1 MDIEGTKPHI
11 NCPELLIQALL
22 PLELGTHGSQK
33 EVIGLVFGREKLGYK
48 AKYLGGHG
56 AFPKSMDCRINLM
69 DSYIEIPEFPLQ
81 IPYESITN
89 IQSQTQEK
97 ITAMRLLLTGFLALA
112 WKKKKLYMVLTYK
125 EDSIEHNMV
134 FDVDKIEEVQPSI
147 YRRMMD
153 AKKR

>member
-1 MDIEGTKPHI
+1 M
-11 NCPELLIQALL
+11 
-22 PLELGTHGSQK
+22 
-33 EVIGLVFGREKLGYK
+33 VFGRGKVGYK

-81 IPYESITN
+81 IPYANVVN

-97 ITAMRLLLTGFLALA
+97 ITAMRLLLTGLLAFA

-125 EDSIEHNMV
+125 ENSIEHNMI
-134 FDVDKIEEVQPSI
+134 FDVDKIEEVQPAI
-147 YRRMMD
+147 YRQMMA
-153 AKKR
+153 AKSGRVA